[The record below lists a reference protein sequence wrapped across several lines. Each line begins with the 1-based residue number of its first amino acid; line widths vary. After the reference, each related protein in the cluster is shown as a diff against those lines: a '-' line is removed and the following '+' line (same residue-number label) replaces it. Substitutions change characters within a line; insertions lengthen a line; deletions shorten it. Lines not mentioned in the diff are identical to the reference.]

1 MIIAFFQSLLG
12 EVGRKILDFYME
24 YSLYI
29 NGFILVYGSCVILAH
44 KAYDSSLNKIR
55 ELLEVETKMGKQKK
69 AKKIYETKIDWDA
82 VQTAY
87 WFPLIAVPKKIWLQ
101 KKNTTNLQRLF
112 SRERLLEIIVEKKV
126 EQKEK

>member
-55 ELLEVETKMGKQKK
+55 ELLEIETKMGKQKK
-69 AKKIYETKIDWDA
+69 AKKLDETKIDWDA
-82 VQTAY
+82 VQTAH

-101 KKNTTNLQRLF
+101 KKNTTNMQNLF
-112 SRERLLEIIVEKKV
+112 SQEHLREILVEKKV
-126 EQKEK
+126 EQREK

>member
-1 MIIAFFQSLLG
+1 
-12 EVGRKILDFYME
+12 
-24 YSLYI
+24 
-29 NGFILVYGSCVILAH
+29 
-44 KAYDSSLNKIR
+44 
-55 ELLEVETKMGKQKK
+55 MGKQKK
-69 AKKIYETKIDWDA
+69 AKKIDETKIDWDA
-82 VQTAY
+82 VQTAH